1 MNFGSGSRTWF
12 GYVQIVTAILIW
24 SSLGIFIRNIDLP
37 NPCIIFYTA
46 TVAGAIQFII
56 IVITGELKRSTRK
69 AHGKES
75 VILFILPFCFIANTM
90 LFYYAFR
97 NTTIS
102 NAVLTH
108 YTAPVFVAIL
118 APMLIG
124 ERIKR
129 IVWVAIF
136 LSSLGLWLIIG
147 KTNPLSGIMEGG
159 KETLGIMAGA
169 LSGLAYA
176 FLIIMIR
183 RIATAYPAI
192 MITFIQNGMVAMIL
206 LPFVYDI
213 PLPSS
218 TVPVLFVLGIV
229 HSTIAPLLYV
239 HGFKTVKANEAAIL
253 GYFEPVGAT
262 ILGFFFFKEV
272 PGIHAF
278 IGGVLII
285 IGGYLTIREGT
296 RVHQVVEP

>member
-1 MNFGSGSRTWF
+1 MDPFAGFRKWL
-12 GYVQIVTAILIW
+12 GYIQIVVAILIW

-56 IVITGELKRSTRK
+56 VVITGELKKSSHK

-75 VILFILPFCFIANTM
+75 MILFILPFCFIANTM

-118 APMLIG
+118 APLLIG
-124 ERIKR
+124 EEIKR
-129 IVWVAIF
+129 IVWTAIF

-176 FLIIMIR
+176 FLIILIR
-183 RIATAYPAI
+183 RIASTYSAL

-213 PLPSS
+213 PLPPSA
-218 TVPVLFVLGIV
+218 VPVLFILGIV

-239 HGFKTVKANEAAIL
+239 HGFRTVRANEAAIL

-272 PGIHAF
+272 PGVHVF
-278 IGGVLII
+278 IGGILII
-285 IGGYLTIREGT
+285 IGGYLTIREGAQS
-296 RVHQVVEP
+296 QVC